1 MKIFNRQVDI
11 QIWRSEERPGLDG
24 RMDKITKGN
33 YVRRGKSKA
42 RTKRQ
47 FLFKERAKEEELME
61 KRGKPGERGGL
72 GDKTGRVFKKE
83 KKKWC

>member
-61 KRGKPGERGGL
+61 KQQGNQERG
-72 GDKTGRVFKKE
+72 VA
-83 KKKWC
+83 